1 MYKRNWKKNLAPS
14 IRNPLFD
21 SYGSFSDPRE
31 VLVDCSFGVNPLRNL
46 YHGPLGTL
54 SLDGYNMY
62 PSGGPHSNK
71 GLADFITSRWPTVP
85 AEAIC
90 FSAGSQGAI
99 TSLAKII
106 GGEKSRILGYLPQ
119 FLPALLEFSLS
130 GTQVDTLNLEA
141 PDFRLNVDSLLS
153 ALKPDTTA
161 VYVDSPNNPTGR
173 PMPLSDVKRLAE
185 GCAAQG
191 ALLIMDEAYADFI
204 DDEES
209 ALNLDRENII
219 CLRSFSKGCGLAGLR
234 IGYIVIRDKELRDI
248 YYELGLQFACSA
260 LAADVAANLLPTLD
274 LAGMRQELKDL
285 KQQTVNFMGQT
296 QGIFLCDTHPQT
308 PIVLVGWNGEESL
321 YNRLMEHGILTEPG
335 RFFGIDDSRVR
346 LRIPSPTDFSLFCEL
361 WDKAFTQ
368 E

>member
-1 MYKRNWKKNLAPS
+1 MYKRNWKTNLAPS
-14 IRNPLFD
+14 IKKPLFD

-31 VLVDCSFGVNPLRNL
+31 VLVDCSFGVNPLRDL
-46 YHGPLGTL
+46 YRDSLGTL

-62 PSGGPHSNK
+62 PSGGPHFNK
-71 GLADFITSRWPTVP
+71 RLADFITSRWPAVP

-99 TSLAKII
+99 ASLAKII

-130 GTQVDTLNLEA
+130 GTQVDTVHLEA
-141 PDFRLNVDSLLS
+141 PDFRLSVDGLLG
-153 ALKPDTTA
+153 ALRPDTTA

-173 PMPLSDVKRLAE
+173 AMPLDEVKRLAE

-191 ALLIMDEAYADFI
+191 ALLIMDEAYADFV

-209 ALNLDRENII
+209 ALTLDMENII

-248 YYELGLQFACSA
+248 YYELGLHFACSA
-260 LAADVAANLLPTLD
+260 LAADVAANLLPTLH
-274 LAGMRQELKDL
+274 LVEMRKELKEL
-285 KQQTVNFMGQT
+285 KQKTVNFMGQT
-296 QGIFLCDTHPQT
+296 QGIFVSDSHPQT
-308 PIVLVGWNGEESL
+308 PIVLVGWKEEENL
-321 YNRLMEHGILTEPG
+321 YDRLMEHGILTEPG
-335 RFFGIDDSRVR
+335 HFFGIDDSRVR
-346 LRIPSPTDFSLFCEL
+346 LRIPSPTDFPLFCEL
-361 WDKAFTQ
+361 WKKAFA
-368 E
+368 